1 MMIRNKVE
9 MRRKYAIVMFIMK
22 TNGLRQIAKKA
33 GCSCATVSRVL
44 NNRQGISDA
53 VRKKILALAGEMKYT
68 GTPGKRNVTLFA
80 NLDVDGFDIYT
91 MHLLHE
97 VMIELHRAEF
107 RVEVLFDSDVE
118 MSGERYICGAV
129 SLLPY
134 DRIASIWGKKRNQP
148 LVCINDYSDFPGGVP
163 SVCSDDRK
171 AIRDAVDFLYGKGH
185 RFISLLVTGMD
196 TLNNLVR
203 VGAFEAYTAE
213 YKGQLRSSVIRTESR
228 FLNAVPLEQYVEKLP
243 ADCTAVIAPVEA
255 FGNRLYRILKAQR
268 PETELIPWCY
278 PQHDYA
284 AAEVVPSMQQ
294 DFRSL
299 AKTAVKMLLDQL
311 QGTSVSNSFVPYIFH
326 HS

>member
-1 MMIRNKVE
+1 
-9 MRRKYAIVMFIMK
+9 
-22 TNGLRQIAKKA
+22 
-33 GCSCATVSRVL
+33 
-44 NNRQGISDA
+44 
-53 VRKKILALAGEMKYT
+53 MKYT

-134 DRIASIWGKKRNQP
+134 DRIASVWGKKRNQP

-185 RFISLLVTGMD
+185 RFISLLVTDMD

-203 VGAFEAYTAE
+203 VGAFEEYTAE
-213 YKGQLRSSVIRTESR
+213 YREQLRSSVIRTASR
-228 FLNAVPLEQYVEKLP
+228 FLNVVPLEQYVERLP
-243 ADCTAVIAPVEA
+243 ADCAAVIAPVEA
-255 FGNRLYRILKAQR
+255 FGIRLYRILKTLR
-268 PETELIPWCY
+268 PEIELIPWCY
-278 PQHDYA
+278 PLHDDSA
-284 AAEVVPSMQQ
+284 AADIPSIQQ
-294 DFRSL
+294 DYRTL
-299 AKTAVKMLLDQL
+299 AETAVQ
-311 QGTSVSNSFVPYIFH
+311 NW
-326 HS
+326 